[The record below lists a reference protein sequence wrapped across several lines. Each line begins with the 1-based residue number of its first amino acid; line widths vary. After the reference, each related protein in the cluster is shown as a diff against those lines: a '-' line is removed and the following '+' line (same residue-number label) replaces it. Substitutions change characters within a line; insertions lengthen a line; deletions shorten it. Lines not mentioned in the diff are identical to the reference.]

1 MLSKHNDV
9 KLLQAPKLVI
19 DKLSKSCYNLNWF
32 GGKCMTVEY
41 KASEQFYNVAK
52 SEYDYELNRNATLDN
67 KVSTTLAFCGVVLLF
82 MIDYLNIRSLW
93 NINLPHQC
101 WECILRFMCSLLQ
114 ISCVS
119 SFAVCIIK
127 LFGILTPRT
136 YCRLDPN
143 YLLNETL
150 PEWEERKAY
159 MYLGVKYSEIAA
171 FNRHVNEDRIKKY
184 GKAIKWL
191 LFAILF
197 CILSEII
204 KNNFL
209 CLEVLVNE

>member
-1 MLSKHNDV
+1 MSLGKHNDV
-9 KLLQAPKLVI
+9 KLSQKLKLVVEQP
-19 DKLSKSCYNLNWF
+19 LKSCYNLNKF
-32 GGKCMTVEY
+32 GGRNMTVEY
-41 KASEQFYNVAK
+41 KASEQFYNAAK
-52 SEYDYELNRNATLDN
+52 SEYDYELNRNAALDN
-67 KVSTTLAFCGVVLLF
+67 KVSMTLAFCGVVLLF
-82 MIDYLNIRSLW
+82 LIGYLDIRSLW
-93 NINLPHQC
+93 SIDLPHQC
-101 WECILRFMCSLLQ
+101 WECILRFICSSLQ
-114 ISCVS
+114 IACVS

-127 LFGILTPRT
+127 LFGILSPRT

-150 PEWEERKAY
+150 PEWEELKAY

-171 FNRHVNEDRIKKY
+171 FNRRVNEDRTHKY

-204 KNNFL
+204 KKNFF
-209 CLEVLVNE
+209 